1 MNTRV
6 MTRSKLDFR
15 IVDGTDQEAIVE
27 YEVEYSNEP
36 I

>member
-15 IVDGTDQEAIVE
+15 IVDGTDQEAIV
-27 YEVEYSNEP
+27 SMKWTT
-36 I
+36 